1 MDQLAALAE
10 VFSYLSFL
18 TIGGGM
24 AAYPEMQ
31 HLVVEVHKWLTT
43 KELVHIYSVGQ
54 LSPGPNMMMVAAIG
68 VRVAGIPGALIAA
81 AAFFLP
87 TGTSDVRGR
96 PALEAARELAL
107 AGLDP
112 ERARSGRDRTRGSGI
127 AHVWTHVGHGLGDGR
142 DRSRGLLRN
151 DLYEGQSGNPDSLR
165 SGRGRHRAAMI
176 CAVRFSDTS

>member
-87 TGTSDVRGR
+87 TGLLTFAVGRLWKRLANWPWRASIQSGLAPVAIGLAVAGLLTFGRTSVTGWVTGGI
-96 PALEAARELAL
+96 AL
-107 AGLDP
+107 AVFFATIYTKVNPAILILCG
-112 ERARSGRDRTRGSGI
+112 AVVGGI
-127 AHVWTHVGHGLGDGR
+127 A
-142 DRSRGLLRN
+142 LR
-151 DLYEGQSGNPDSLR
+151 
-165 SGRGRHRAAMI
+165 
-176 CAVRFSDTS
+176 